1 MNGKNVCMVVY
12 SYYLR
17 DPRVRREAEAL
28 VKNGYNVTVICLRMP
43 DEKREEV
50 VNGVRVVRLP
60 MQTAREG
67 KKLRYIYQYSMF
79 FLLAFFALSVFHLR
93 YRFAVV
99 HTHSLPDFI
108 VFTGIIP
115 KIMGAKLILDLH
127 EAMPEIYLSKMGAKP
142 GSFFHKIFL
151 FIEQVSSNFADAVIT
166 VSEYIKKIFVERG
179 MDERKITVIWNTP
192 DIEEF
197 VEPLWKANRK
207 IVFAGNMTEYFDF
220 DALLDAV
227 KKLDGVELHIY
238 GDGIKMPYVKKK
250 AEDLGILDRTIFHGY
265 IPHKKLIEEL
275 PEFSIGIVPP
285 KNTIFTKL
293 GLGNK
298 SIEYTL
304 CGLPVVAAE
313 LPGIRSVFDENCF
326 YFYRPGNAN
335 SLAYEISSVLS
346 NPVNAIEK
354 VKRAQARVKDK
365 KMLWKDVQATLLDL
379 YANLMANKAGI

>member
-220 DALLDAV
+220 DTVIEGMRELHD
-227 KKLDGVELHIY
+227 VELYIY
-238 GDGIKMPYVKKK
+238 GDGIMFPHVKDLVKKYGLEERVFLCGRIGPNEVK
-250 AEDLGILDRTIFHGY
+250 ARLQECAVGIVPVRDTEITKIAFGN
-265 IPHKKLIEEL
+265 KLIETT
-275 PEFSIGIVPP
+275 V
-285 KNTIFTKL
+285 L
-293 GLGNK
+293 GLPLVTTDTPGVRAVFDDTCVYFYK
-298 SIEYTL
+298 PHSA
-304 CGLPVVAAE
+304 VAFREA
-313 LPGIRSVFDENCF
+313 INSVFENPDLAV
-326 YFYRPGNAN
+326 RKVRNAQQRIMEMRITW
-335 SLAYEISSVLS
+335 SEMVRRLCELYSKLTS
-346 NPVNAIEK
+346 
-354 VKRAQARVKDK
+354 KR
-365 KMLWKDVQATLLDL
+365 
-379 YANLMANKAGI
+379 